1 MRVTLKFLQDYANAS
16 DNLWLVKKLQML
28 EYEIEIELI
37 EQSLRDVKN
46 DKTI

>member
-1 MRVTLKFLQDYANAS
+1 MRTTLKFLQDYANAS

-46 DKTI
+46 DKAI

>member
-1 MRVTLKFLQDYANAS
+1 MRTTLKFLQDYANAS

-46 DKTI
+46 NKTI

>member
-1 MRVTLKFLQDYANAS
+1 MRTTLKFLQDYANAS
-16 DNLWLVKKLQML
+16 DNLWLVRKLQML

-46 DKTI
+46 DKAI